1 MSVTLINGGQ
11 WGDEGKGKI
20 VDFLAERH
28 DAGVRSTAGDNAG
41 HTVQIGNRTLAFRV
55 APSSIA
61 SGMLSF
67 ITDDV
72 MINPVTLNEEIDM
85 LTTAG
90 VPVAERLKV
99 SRNAHLILPYHVFL
113 DRAVEEGGGAKIGTT
128 RKGVG
133 PAMADKVNRVGIR
146 MEDFIDP
153 DRFAERLARNARE
166 KLAVA
171 RALYPKAVGADTPE
185 EFDVNKLLA
194 QFQPLAERIAPLV
207 TDTVSALHALRRD
220 GKHILLEGAQ
230 GSMNDL
236 SYGTYPFVTSS
247 RPVAAGVTTGAG
259 LGPRHVDRVISVIKP
274 YQTRVGIGPVM
285 AEVEGP
291 AAEAIRQRGREFGT
305 VTGRSRRI
313 MWFDAVV
320 ANYTRDLNGTDYFAL
335 TKLDVLDD
343 LDEIKICTGYERNGN
358 PVTEYPSQNTIE
370 EHTEQWETLPGWH
383 EDTSTLTSYRDLPA
397 NAKKL
402 VERIAELTETPIG
415 ILSLGPERSQT
426 IVLDSGCLPK

>member
-28 DAGVRSTAGDNAG
+28 NVGVRSTAGDNAG
-41 HTVQIGNRTLAFRV
+41 HTVCIGEQTLAFRV

-61 SGMLSF
+61 SGTLSL

-72 MINPVTLNEEIDM
+72 MINPVTLNQEIDV
-85 LTTAG
+85 LTKAG
-90 VPVAERLKV
+90 IPVADLLKV
-99 SRNAHLILPYHVFL
+99 SRNAHLIFPYHVFF
-113 DRAVEEGGGAKIGTT
+113 DQAVEEGSGQKIGTT

-146 MEDFIDP
+146 MEDFINR

-185 EFDVNKLLA
+185 EFDFDKLLA
-194 QFQPLAERIAPLV
+194 RFQPLAKRIAPLV
-207 TDTVSALHALRRD
+207 TDTVSILHTLRRN
-220 GKHILLEGAQ
+220 GQHILLEGAQ

-247 RPVAAGVTTGAG
+247 RPVASGVTTGAG
-259 LGPRHVDRVISVIKP
+259 FGPRHVDRVISVIKP

-285 AEVEGP
+285 AEAEET
-291 AAEAIRQRGREFGT
+291 AADAIRKRGREFGT

-313 MWFDAVV
+313 MWFDAVI

-335 TKLDVLDD
+335 TKLDVLDE
-343 LDEIKICTGYERNGN
+343 LDEVKLCTGYERNGK
-358 PVTEYPSQNTIE
+358 PVTEYPSQSTIE
-370 EHTEQWETLPGWH
+370 EHTEQWETLPGWR
-383 EDTSTLTSYRDLPA
+383 EDTSQLTNYRDLPV
-397 NAKKL
+397 NAKRL
-402 VERIAELTETPIG
+402 IERIAELTDTPIG

-426 IVLDSGCLPK
+426 IVLDSACLPK